1 MYTISV
7 YICACIIQLAYIH
20 AEAFNHWLEEYAPG
34 KSVEIEKKFLTHSH
48 EVDIE
53 NYISQFQYSGDYL
66 DWNLE
71 FSIVSVML
79 LAIQDVSFKILF
91 SNMAFVRGRNFYQN

>member
-1 MYTISV
+1 
-7 YICACIIQLAYIH
+7 
-20 AEAFNHWLEEYAPG
+20 
-34 KSVEIEKKFLTHSH
+34 VEIEKKFLTHSH
-48 EVDIE
+48 ELIE

-79 LAIQDVSFKILF
+79 LAIQDVFF
-91 SNMAFVRGRNFYQN
+91 